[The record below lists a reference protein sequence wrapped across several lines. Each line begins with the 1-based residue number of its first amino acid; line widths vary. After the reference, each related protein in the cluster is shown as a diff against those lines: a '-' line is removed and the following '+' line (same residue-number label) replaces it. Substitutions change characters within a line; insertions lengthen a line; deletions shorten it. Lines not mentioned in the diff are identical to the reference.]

1 MQRAN
6 HLGEE
11 VLMLAYAANRPLAG
25 KRPSS
30 PPAMLLIVS
39 AHIAL
44 IALVMS
50 AKTEF
55 TRHKPDGPT
64 IYIPTPPSPP
74 PPSGSTKAPQQPSNR
89 PISDPHPDVQLPPRD
104 STPPYLGPTTD
115 PGANLGNG
123 VGANPQFPINLIPA
137 PVRHDPRL
145 LTPASELRPPYPES
159 KILSDEEATLQ
170 LRLTISDTGRVV
182 AVDPVGAADR
192 VFLEAAR
199 RYLISHWRY
208 QPATE
213 DGRPIGST
221 ITISLRFQLDG

>member
-1 MQRAN
+1 
-6 HLGEE
+6 
-11 VLMLAYAANRPLAG
+11 MLAYVANRPLAG

-74 PPSGSTKAPQQPSNR
+74 PPTGSTKLRQQPTNR
-89 PISDPHPDVQLPPRD
+89 PISDPHPDVQLPPTD
-104 STPPYLGPTTD
+104 STPPYSGPTTD

-123 VGANPQFPINLIPA
+123 AGANPQFPISLIPS

-145 LTPASELRPPYPES
+145 LTPSSELRPPYPES
-159 KILSDEEATLQ
+159 KILSEEEATLQ
-170 LRLTISDTGRVV
+170 LRLTISETGRVV

-199 RYLISHWRY
+199 RYLIAHWRY

-213 DGRPIGST
+213 DGRSIGST

>member
-1 MQRAN
+1 MQHAN

-74 PPSGSTKAPQQPSNR
+74 PPTGSTKLRQQPTIR
-89 PISDPHPDVQLPPRD
+89 PISDPHPDVQLPPTD
-104 STPPYLGPTTD
+104 STPPYSGPTTD
-115 PGANLGNG
+115 PGANLGN
-123 VGANPQFPINLIPA
+123 
-137 PVRHDPRL
+137 
-145 LTPASELRPPYPES
+145 
-159 KILSDEEATLQ
+159 
-170 LRLTISDTGRVV
+170 
-182 AVDPVGAADR
+182 
-192 VFLEAAR
+192 
-199 RYLISHWRY
+199 
-208 QPATE
+208 
-213 DGRPIGST
+213 
-221 ITISLRFQLDG
+221 